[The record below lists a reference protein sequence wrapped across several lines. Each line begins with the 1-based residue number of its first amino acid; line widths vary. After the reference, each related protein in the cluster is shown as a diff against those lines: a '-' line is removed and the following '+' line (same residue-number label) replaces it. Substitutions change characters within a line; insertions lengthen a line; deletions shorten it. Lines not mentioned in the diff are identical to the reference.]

1 MSTDTLSLILDRL
14 NDIDAKL
21 DRLLA
26 DQYQMKHDTNKM
38 STHIDFIHRVY
49 NQLSFPFSYLFK
61 SVDNRSAL
69 TGRSAVTGGL
79 D

>member
-26 DQYQMKHDTNKM
+26 DQDQMKHDTNKM

-61 SVDNRSAL
+61 SVDNRSA
-69 TGRSAVTGGL
+69 RSAVTGPVL
-79 D
+79 PRD